1 MTVIGRGLEVTAEE
15 LSVLVPGL
23 SGDAVHALWL
33 RSGGVPGVA
42 LEMAAELTDL
52 PATTDAFVQVALAT
66 SSRAEFLQLDTGLIR
81 LLEKAVTRPVAPALR
96 ARVLIRLARELLG
109 DPTVSARRRALAGEA
124 VALARADGDPQVIA
138 EVLDGHLHA
147 LWDPADAA
155 GRLVTAGEIVAY
167 ARTAGAGELE
177 RRGLFWQFVALAE
190 LGELDRAEIALTA
203 YGRAAELA
211 GDAEGAVVLLARQA
225 MLATIRGRF
234 DTASALTDQVA
245 ERGRQAGMADT
256 DRLVAGLRG
265 RITLLRAP
273 TAGAD
278 ELAAGVDELLGLA
291 RRLPGHFYEASAARA
306 LAELGRDAEALLE
319 VERLMP
325 AVLGGTGP
333 RWLGAVADLAFVVS
347 RSGDAATAQAL
358 FDVLRPYRKRF
369 VVWGGANTIAGP
381 VDDLLG
387 RLAGRLGRRDE
398 ALSYFDDAIAL
409 EQRIGALPWLCG
421 TLIARGRAGD
431 LARARSIAERLGL
444 RSRPGPGGGWG
455 LRRDGDRWRLEA
467 GDETALLPDIR
478 GVGYLY
484 ALLRAP
490 GQEIAALD
498 LVAGGAGLRV
508 TEAEP
513 VLDEAA
519 RSAYRARLAE
529 LEEQLAAADRAGD
542 PDRGAAAQSERNAL
556 VAELKRTAGLGARP
570 RTVSDEAER
579 ARVNATR
586 ALRAVVERL
595 RTPAPLVAAHL
606 DAALHTGRMFR
617 YQPEPGGPPRWHLG

>member
-1 MTVIGRGLEVTAEE
+1 M
-15 LSVLVPGL
+15 
-23 SGDAVHALWL
+23 
-33 RSGGVPGVA
+33 
-42 LEMAAELTDL
+42 
-52 PATTDAFVQVALAT
+52 
-66 SSRAEFLQLDTGLIR
+66 
-81 LLEKAVTRPVAPALR
+81 
-96 ARVLIRLARELLG
+96 
-109 DPTVSARRRALAGEA
+109 
-124 VALARADGDPQVIA
+124 
-138 EVLDGHLHA
+138 
-147 LWDPADAA
+147 
-155 GRLVTAGEIVAY
+155 
-167 ARTAGAGELE
+167 
-177 RRGLFWQFVALAE
+177 
-190 LGELDRAEIALTA
+190 
-203 YGRAAELA
+203 
-211 GDAEGAVVLLARQA
+211 
-225 MLATIRGRF
+225 
-234 DTASALTDQVA
+234 
-245 ERGRQAGMADT
+245 
-256 DRLVAGLRG
+256 
-265 RITLLRAP
+265 
-273 TAGAD
+273 
-278 ELAAGVDELLGLA
+278 LGLA

-358 FDVLRPYRKRF
+358 FDVLRPYRKRL

-387 RLAGRLGRRDE
+387 RLADRLGRRDE

-421 TLIARGRAGD
+421 TLIARGGVGD

-444 RSRPGPGGGWG
+444 RSLPGEGWG
-455 LRRDGDRWRLEA
+455 LRREGDGWRLQA
-467 GDETALLPDIR
+467 GAETALLPDIR

-498 LVAGGAGLRV
+498 LVAGGAGVRV
-508 TEAEP
+508 PKAEP

-519 RSAYRARLAE
+519 RSAYRGRLAE
-529 LEEQLAAADRAGD
+529 LDAQLAAADRAGD
-542 PDRGAAAQSERNAL
+542 PDAGAAAQSERNVL

-617 YQPEPGGPPRWHLG
+617 YQPEPGGSPRWHLG